1 MTSTGLPVW
10 SRIRRWV
17 AASLRR
23 RLVVYSAV
31 FWILAVTI
39 IAFTFLGFGQQQML
53 TETRDRNVQT
63 ASIVSRD
70 LNSQMN
76 GILADA
82 RNFTRH
88 LELLSPD
95 LDAQASAAISL
106 RLSAPQQYRGIYQ
119 FDSKGMLQLFVNDS
133 IDSLLRLRSADILTR
148 SPINVDSFVMNAFHQ
163 TQSGGTYI
171 SEVRYTYLGNVPVLY
186 IGLPLNPAI
195 GSPATVVL
203 EIDLQAIWER
213 VDQITFSKTGFTY
226 IVSRDGTILAYPD
239 TARLGQPIEDSLK
252 PLITGFEGFAEYN
265 DPSRGGLILAA
276 FSPVGGLTG
285 WGVVIE
291 QTAAETNLP
300 INRMSAAV
308 IGIWMFMA
316 FLGTVAIF
324 RAVNGVA
331 KPIVTLT
338 MATND
343 IALTGSLKR
352 ISPMERSDEI
362 GQLSRSF
369 DQMIERLQTTEGKL
383 EHAAAEERNRLARE
397 LHDAVSQTL
406 FSASIIAE
414 VLPKLWVKNPDEA
427 RRRLTEIQ
435 QLTRG
440 ALAEMR
446 TLLFELRPQ
455 ALIDAEIGYLLR
467 QLVESFGTRH
477 RIPVDLKIDDE
488 CTMTPEVKVAFY
500 RVAQEALNNIA
511 KHAGASQI
519 LIKLWCEDG
528 AVYLRVT
535 DNGQG
540 FDRTHS
546 RPGSLGLGIMTER
559 SRDIGAD
566 LSIES
571 QPGQGTSVTV
581 KWQKPA
587 EEAKDNGN

>member
-1 MTSTGLPVW
+1 MSSDSLPIW
-10 SRIRRWV
+10 SKARLWIAV
-17 AASLRR
+17 SLRR
-23 RLVVYSAV
+23 RLVVSSAV
-31 FWILAVTI
+31 FWIIAVTI

-53 TETRDRNVQT
+53 SETRDRNVQT
-63 ASIVSRD
+63 ASIISRD

-95 LDAQASAAISL
+95 LAAQASAAISL

-119 FDSKGMLQLFVNDS
+119 FDSRGMLELFVNDS
-133 IDSLLRLRSADILTR
+133 VDSLLRLTSSDIITR
-148 SPINVDSFVMNAFHQ
+148 SPLTVDELVMNAFRQ
-163 TQSGGTYI
+163 TRAGGTYV
-171 SEVRYTYLGNVPVLY
+171 SEVQYTRLGNVPVLY
-186 IGLPLNPAI
+186 IGLPLNPAG
-195 GSPATVVL
+195 GSIATIVL
-203 EIDLQAIWER
+203 EIDLQAMWER
-213 VDQITFSKTGFTY
+213 VDQITFGQTGFTY
-226 IVSRDGTILAYPD
+226 IVSRDGTIISYPD
-239 TARLGQPIEDSLK
+239 TACLGQSIQESLT
-252 PLITGFEGFAEYN
+252 PVVADLEGFAEYN

-291 QTAAETNLP
+291 QNASETNIP
-300 INRMSAAV
+300 INRMGAAV

-316 FLGTVAIF
+316 FLGTAAIF

-338 MATND
+338 VATND
-343 IALTGSLKR
+343 IARTGTLKR
-352 ISPMERSDEI
+352 IPPMERSDEI

-455 ALIDAEIGYLLR
+455 ALIDAEISYLLR
-467 QLVESFGTRH
+467 QLIESFGTRH
-477 RIPVDLKIDDE
+477 RIPVELEIDDE
-488 CTMTPEVKVAFY
+488 CSMTPEVKVAFY
-500 RVAQEALNNIA
+500 RVAQEALNNVA
-511 KHAGASQI
+511 KHAQASQI
-519 LIKLWCEDG
+519 MIKLWCDDK
-528 AVYLRVT
+528 AMYLKIT

-540 FDRTHS
+540 FDRAHT

-559 SRDIGAD
+559 ARDIGAD

-571 QPGQGTSVTV
+571 QPGHGTAVTL
-581 KWQKPA
+581 KWQKPV

>member
-1 MTSTGLPVW
+1 MSSSHRPLW
-10 SRIRRWV
+10 SRIIRWV
-17 AASLRR
+17 AVSLRR
-23 RLVVYSAV
+23 RLVVSSAI
-31 FWILAVTI
+31 FWIVAVTI

-53 TETRDRNVQT
+53 NETRDRNVQT
-63 ASIVSRD
+63 ASIISRD

-76 GILADA
+76 GTLADA

-106 RLSAPQQYRGIYQ
+106 RLSAPQHYRGIYQ
-119 FDSKGMLQLFVNDS
+119 FDPQGRLQLFVNDS
-133 IDSLLRLRSADILTR
+133 VDSLLRLRSADILTR
-148 SPINVDSFVMNAFHQ
+148 SPISVDELVMNAFR
-163 TQSGGTYI
+163 QSSIGGTYV
-171 SEVRYTYLGNVPVLY
+171 SEVQYTNLGNVPVLY
-186 IGLPLNPAI
+186 LGLPLNPVAGNAAI
-195 GSPATVVL
+195 VVL
-203 EIDLQAIWER
+203 EIDLQSMWER
-213 VDQITFSKTGFTY
+213 IDQITFGQTGFTY
-226 IVSRDGTILAYPD
+226 IVSRDGTIIAYPESSG
-239 TARLGQPIEDSLK
+239 LGQLIEDSLT
-252 PLITGFEGFAEYN
+252 PLLSGNEGFAEYH
-265 DPSRGGLILAA
+265 DPARGLILAA

-291 QTAAETNLP
+291 QSASETNIP
-300 INRMSAAV
+300 ISRMGAAV

-316 FLGTVAIF
+316 FLGTAAIF

-338 MATND
+338 ATTND
-343 IALTGSLKR
+343 IARTGALKR
-352 ISPMERSDEI
+352 IKPMERSDEI

-383 EHAAAEERNRLARE
+383 EHVAAEERNRLARE

-414 VLPKLWVKNPDEA
+414 VLPKLWNKNPEEGH
-427 RRRLTEIQ
+427 RRLAEIQ

-455 ALIDAEIGYLLR
+455 ALLDAEINYLLR

-488 CTMTPEVKVAFY
+488 CGMSPEVKVAFY
-500 RVAQEALNNIA
+500 RIAQEALNNVA
-511 KHAGASQI
+511 KHAQATQI
-519 LIKLWCEDG
+519 SIHLWCEDDSIF
-528 AVYLRVT
+528 LRVI
-535 DNGQG
+535 DNGRG
-540 FDRTHS
+540 FDRAHT

-559 SRDIGAD
+559 SREIDAD

-571 QPGQGTSVTV
+571 KPGQGTSVTV
-581 KWQKPA
+581 KWQMPVK
-587 EEAKDNGN
+587 EANDNGD

>member
-1 MTSTGLPVW
+1 M
-10 SRIRRWV
+10 
-17 AASLRR
+17 SLRR
-23 RLVVYSAV
+23 RLVVSSAI
-31 FWILAVTI
+31 FWIVAVTI

-53 TETRDRNVQT
+53 NETRDRNVQT
-63 ASIVSRD
+63 ASIISRD

-76 GILADA
+76 GTLADA

-119 FDSKGMLQLFVNDS
+119 FDPQGRLKLFVNDS

-148 SPINVDSFVMNAFHQ
+148 SPISVDELVMNAFR
-163 TQSGGTYI
+163 QSSTGGTYV
-171 SEVRYTYLGNVPVLY
+171 SEVQYTNLGNVPVLY
-186 IGLPLNPAI
+186 LGLPLNPIEGSAAI
-195 GSPATVVL
+195 VVL
-203 EIDLQAIWER
+203 EIDLQAMWER
-213 VDQITFSKTGFTY
+213 IDQITFGQTGFTY
-226 IVSRDGTILAYPD
+226 IVSREGFIIAYPESSG
-239 TARLGQPIEDSLK
+239 LGQPIKDSLT
-252 PLITGFEGFAEYN
+252 PLLSGNEGFAEYR
-265 DPSRGGLILAA
+265 DPARGLILAA

-291 QTAAETNLP
+291 QSASETNIP
-300 INRMSAAV
+300 ISRMGAAV

-316 FLGTVAIF
+316 FLGTAAIF

-338 MATND
+338 ATTND
-343 IALTGSLKR
+343 IARTGALKR
-352 ISPMERSDEI
+352 IKPMERSDEI

-383 EHAAAEERNRLARE
+383 EHVAAEERNRLARE

-414 VLPKLWVKNPDEA
+414 VLPKLWNKNPEEGH
-427 RRRLTEIQ
+427 RRLAEIQ

-455 ALIDAEIGYLLR
+455 ALLDAEINYLLR

-488 CTMTPEVKVAFY
+488 CGMSAEVKVAFY
-500 RVAQEALNNIA
+500 RIAQEALNNVA
-511 KHAGASQI
+511 KHAQATQI
-519 LIKLWCEDG
+519 SIHLWCEDDSIF
-528 AVYLRVT
+528 LRVI

-540 FDRTHS
+540 FDRAHT

-559 SRDIGAD
+559 SREIGAD

-571 QPGQGTSVTV
+571 KPGQGTMVTV
-581 KWQKPA
+581 KWQMPVK
-587 EEAKDNGN
+587 EANDNGD